1 MIITARHVE
10 KARQAG
16 ETTLRLDAGDVLT
29 PSARDRARELGV
41 SIQGPAAAP
50 ARPAAPTAA
59 GPATAAATRTGTAT
73 LTTQVPET
81 RRQRSMLEFVAGLKS
96 YNHYRD
102 SLQTYMG
109 REAAFEAEH
118 GHRPRSAQEALALI
132 SDDPAWRTDQFVMN
146 LSQDMLWKN
155 VLAVLEPYR
164 PELEARLTAAET
176 QGPGRLELNP
186 GLQLPA
192 YYTAADFH
200 IMPGSYHT
208 DPIAGWVFTL
218 GGSIYFANAYDDA
231 AMQWAIVES
240 LPDSVQPRRILDLG
254 CSTGSSTFVWK
265 QRFPDADVT
274 GLDLAAPMLRF
285 GHLRGVETGIDVTFT
300 QRLAEDTGYP
310 DDSFD
315 LVTACILTHEL
326 PTAVVAQVF
335 REAFRILRPG
345 GVLLNGDINPSRT
358 MPGNSSFGMLR
369 HDFERWNNGE
379 PYIPEILGQGMLPQ
393 LMEEA
398 GFVNVTEPGKVH
410 PRTGGTFP
418 WITMGVK
425 PA

>member
-1 MIITARHVE
+1 MIITANHVE
-10 KARQAG
+10 KARAAG
-16 ETTLRLDAGDVLT
+16 STTLRVSPGDVVT
-29 PSARDRARELGV
+29 PSARDRARELGLGIEA
-41 SIQGPAAAP
+41 SAPAAAP
-50 ARPAAPTAA
+50 A
-59 GPATAAATRTGTAT
+59 PATAPAGGAATATAT
-73 LTTQVPET
+73 RPATGLTTQVAES

-102 SLQTYMG
+102 SVQAFMP
-109 REAAFEAEH
+109 REAAFEAET
-118 GHRPRSAQEALALI
+118 GHKPRNAREALALI
-132 SDDPAWRTDQFVMN
+132 SDNPAWRTDQFVMN
-146 LSQDMLWKN
+146 LSQDMLWKS
-155 VLAVLEPYR
+155 VLAILEPHR
-164 PELEARLTAAET
+164 AELEARLLSAET

-186 GLQLPA
+186 NLVLPD

-208 DPIAGWVFTL
+208 DPVAGWVFTL
-218 GGSIYFANAYDDA
+218 GGSIYFSNAYDDA

-285 GHLRGVETGIDVTFT
+285 GHLRGVETGVDVTFT

-310 DDSFD
+310 DNSFD

-326 PTAVVAQVF
+326 PTAVAAQVF
-335 REAFRILRPG
+335 KEAFRILRPG
-345 GVLLNGDINPSRT
+345 GVLLNGDINPSRA

-379 PYIPEILGQGMLPQ
+379 PYIPEILGQGILPQ
-393 LMEEA
+393 LMEQA
-398 GFVNVTEPGKVH
+398 GFVNVTEPGKPH
-410 PRTGGTFP
+410 ARTGGTFP